1 MMRTAII
8 LGLCV
13 ALSGSSYAQDNNFND
28 STANWDNPWEQQL
41 RWNRFLLKPG
51 ENEAPKFQLGQAQTI
66 DRVDPGMPV
75 VVPSADDS
83 TNFPIKVIPEDF
95 PSNMPVAKLPDSA
108 QFDEAVKPKIMV
120 APRNKVPHP

>member
-13 ALSGSSYAQDNNFND
+13 ALSGSSYPQDNNFND

-41 RWNRFLLKPG
+41 RWNRFLLKSG